1 MPGRT
6 IAAGGPVTRAVA
18 AGSRPEAFD
27 PGCTRCP
34 RLATF
39 LADARRRHPDYHAR
53 PVPAFGAARPRLL
66 VVGLAPGMHGANRT
80 GRPFTGDYAG
90 VLLYATLHEFGFATQ
105 PVSETATDPLRLV
118 DCRIT
123 NAARCVPPEN
133 KPLPAEVR
141 NCSGYLASDL
151 AEVAAGGVVLAL
163 GRIAHE
169 AVLRTRGLRLAA
181 YPFGHGAA
189 HALPDGRTLLDSYHC
204 SRYNTNTGTL
214 TPAMFADVLRA
225 ARARVDALDRSEARA
240 HP

>member
-6 IAAGGPVTRAVA
+6 IEAGRAATRVA
-18 AGSRPEAFD
+18 AATARPEPFD

-34 RLATF
+34 RLAAF
-39 LADARRRHPDYHAR
+39 LEHARARHPDYHAR
-53 PVPAFGAARPRLL
+53 PVPAFGTARPRLL

-90 VLLYATLHEFGFATQ
+90 VLLYATLHRFGFASQ
-105 PVSETATDPLRLV
+105 PVSESAADALRLV

-123 NAARCVPPEN
+123 NAARCVPPAN

-141 NCSGYLASDL
+141 NCAGYLAADL
-151 AEVAAGGVVLAL
+151 AEVAPGGIVLVL

-169 AVLRTRGLRLAA
+169 AVLRTLALRLAA
-181 YPFGHGAA
+181 HPFAHGAE
-189 HALPDGRTLLDSYHC
+189 HALPGGCTLLDSYHC

-214 TPAMFADVLRA
+214 TPAMFADVVRA
-225 ARARVDALDRSEARA
+225 ARSRVDALAGREPGSAR
-240 HP
+240 